1 MKDQSPTLTNNIL
14 KSEYR
19 KGAAR
24 MVYVGPLTHLVGQ
37 EGYSWR
43 SPSYNRLLFWPMNRL
58 FSDENIYMVEPES
71 LQHT

>member
-1 MKDQSPTLTNNIL
+1 MTSIL

-19 KGAAR
+19 KAAAR
-24 MVYVGPLTHLVGQ
+24 MVYVGPLAHLVGE

-71 LQHT
+71 LQHA